1 MIFFGVIQLHPQ
13 YFPGDIVVV
22 LLAKLDALAEC
33 GTNLVLKTKVGGEHI
48 RHRSTHVQIIR
59 THTRRAF
66 EHQNAAHQGV
76 SVLRLFFHFVV
87 DTLVELGKAPVFVH
101 TRMDE
106 ILVTSCQFARQQRV
120 EVIDYVGVTL
130 HRPTSPCL
138 KDCSLN
144 HADLKV
150 TGQTA
155 EK

>member
-1 MIFFGVIQLHPQ
+1 MVIQLHPQ

-138 KDCSLN
+138 KVCSLN
-144 HADLKV
+144 HDDPEV
-150 TGQTA
+150 TGPTA